1 MIYDLDTTLQN
12 RNKELIET
20 LMPKYREAQREFEN
34 NEDRK
39 KPMRVG
45 HMFTLNIYTAL
56 THYSLMSNEEF
67 AGIDQIDLETYYQY
81 YMDFIS
87 EYSLFEIASTKQLF
101 CAYMRITVSKFNYLM
116 ESATNESLKE
126 YANYI
131 YDNINGLTFS
141 SAETG
146 NSDSKSALTRGKI
159 KKDGQN
165 LVEVKEEIA
174 FSVAETKSPEQ
185 ILAEAKKS
193 FLLATA
199 KK

>member
-1 MIYDLDTTLQN
+1 MIYDLDETLKN
-12 RNKELIET
+12 RNQELFDK
-20 LMPKYREAQREFEN
+20 LMPKVREAEREFEN
-34 NEDRK
+34 NDDRK
-39 KPMRVG
+39 KPLRVG
-45 HMFTLNIYTAL
+45 NMLTQNIYTAL
-56 THYSLMSNEEF
+56 TRYHLMSNEEF
-67 AGIDQIDLETYYQY
+67 AHIDNIDLETYYQY

-116 ESATNESLKE
+116 ENTPNEALKE

-131 YDNINGLTFS
+131 NDNINGLIYA

-146 NSDSKSALTRGKI
+146 NVDSKSALTRGKI

-174 FSVAETKSPEQ
+174 LNISDIKSPEQ

-193 FLLATA
+193 FLLAS
-199 KK
+199 KSS